1 MGRGWADV
9 GHAQGD
15 QGIEEGGGHGP
26 GEPVVKVELQGVGDG
41 LDQTLEADLDPGRQA
56 EQQAQHPQPATD
68 KGLDPR
74 AAAQEHRPG
83 DTMAPGRECECWTR
97 TSQQRSHS
105 QWWAIPMLFSGGLF
119 VGGVISIA

>member
-26 GEPVVKVELQGVGDG
+26 REPVVKVELQGVGDG

-56 EQQAQHPQPATD
+56 EQQAQ
-68 KGLDPR
+68 DPE
-74 AAAQEHRPG
+74 AGADQGVDAGSVAEEDRPG
-83 DTMAPGRECECWTR
+83 DTVAPGRICE
-97 TSQQRSHS
+97 
-105 QWWAIPMLFSGGLF
+105 P
-119 VGGVISIA
+119 